1 MADNIRVIQYGLG
14 AIGRAAAK
22 LVLERTGL
30 ELVAAVD
37 CNPELAGQDLGRI
50 LGLNKDLGI
59 IVVEKLE
66 DLFQQVEAD
75 VVLHCTGS
83 HFINVQPE
91 LVAIA
96 QAGLHCITSCE
107 EALFPHYR
115 NPDLA
120 DDLNNQC
127 VANSVSILG
136 TGVNPGFVMDT
147 LPAVLTAV
155 SQRVD
160 SIRILRVVNAATRR
174 EALQRKVGATMGEAE
189 FRKLVNEGRM
199 GHIGLL
205 ESLVLLATTL
215 GWSVENISEVVEP
228 VLAQGSVR
236 TDFLNV
242 LRGQVAGVQQVARA
256 ERDGREVIR
265 LDLQMYVGAENPRD
279 EIEITGVPS
288 LKLVIPGGTPGDLAT
303 PAILVNMIP
312 SVVTAV
318 PGLHTMATLPLP
330 HLSGHA

>member
-1 MADNIRVIQYGLG
+1 MADSIRVIQYGLG

-22 LVLERTGL
+22 LVLERDSL
-30 ELVAAVD
+30 QLVAAVD
-37 CNPELAGQDLGRI
+37 CNPELVGQDLGHI

-59 IVVEKLE
+59 SVVEKLE

-75 VVLHCTGS
+75 IVIHCTGS
-83 HFINVQPE
+83 HFLNVQPE

-96 QAGLHCITSCE
+96 QAGLHCVTSCE

-160 SIRILRVVNAATRR
+160 SIRILRIVNAATRR
-174 EALQRKVGATMGEAE
+174 EALQRKVGATMIEAD
-189 FRKLVNEGRM
+189 FRKLVDEGRM

-205 ESLVLLATTL
+205 ESLVLLATSL
-215 GWSVENISEVVEP
+215 NWNVENISEVVEP
-228 VLAQGSVR
+228 VIAPGSVR
-236 TDFLNV
+236 TDYLNV
-242 LRGQVAGVQQVARA
+242 LRGQVAGVRQVATA
-256 ERDGREVIR
+256 ERNGREALR
-265 LDLQMYVGAENPRD
+265 LELQMYVGAENPRD
-279 EIEITGVPS
+279 EIEITGVPPM
-288 LKLVIPGGTPGDLAT
+288 KLVIPGGTPGDLAT

-312 SVVTAV
+312 AVVHAV
-318 PGLHTMATLPLP
+318 PGLHTMATLQLP
-330 HLSGHA
+330 HITA

>member
-1 MADNIRVIQYGLG
+1 MADSIRVIQYGLG

-22 LVLERTGL
+22 LVLERDKL
-30 ELVAAVD
+30 QLVAAVD
-37 CNPELAGQDLGRI
+37 CNPDLVGRDLGPV

-59 IVVEKLE
+59 TIVEKLE

-75 VVLHCTGS
+75 IVLHCTGS
-83 HFINVQPE
+83 HFMNVQPE

-96 QAGLHCITSCE
+96 QSGLHCITSCE

-127 VANSVSILG
+127 VANSVSVLG

-160 SIRILRVVNAATRR
+160 SIRVLRIVNAATRR
-174 EALQRKVGATMGEAE
+174 EALQRKVGATMLEGD
-189 FRKLVNEGRM
+189 FRKLVDAGRM
-199 GHIGLL
+199 GHVGLL
-205 ESLVLLATTL
+205 ESLVLLANAI
-215 GWSVENISEVVEP
+215 GWSVENIHEVVEP
-228 VLAQGSVR
+228 VIAKHSIR
-236 TDFLNV
+236 TDYLNV
-242 LRGQVAGVQQVARA
+242 LGGQVAGVRQVATA
-256 ERDGREVIR
+256 ERNGREALR
-265 LDLQMYVGAENPRD
+265 LELQMFVGAENPRD
-279 EIEITGVPS
+279 EIEIAGNPPM
-288 LKLVIPGGTPGDLAT
+288 KLFLPGGTPGDIAT

-312 SVVTAV
+312 AVVHAV

-330 HLSGHA
+330 RITA